1 MKKFTILLL
10 AVISAITFSGIA
22 FANQSNTGCG
32 LGSMIFSG
40 KSGLISQTLAITTN
54 NIFGSQTFG
63 ITTGTSNCSRFSG
76 IVSNDQIN
84 KYVADNMDNLAKDIA
99 KGNGEYLNTFA
110 ILLQVTELERA
121 GFNARLQSNF
131 SKIFTS
137 DSVTHTQ
144 VLTNIETVL
153 KAS

>member
-1 MKKFTILLL
+1 MKKLTIVIL
-10 AVISAITFSGIA
+10 AVISGFAFCGDA

-32 LGSMIFSG
+32 LGTLIFGG
-40 KSGLISQTLAITTN
+40 KSGLFSQTLAITTN
-54 NIFGSQTFG
+54 NSFGTNTFG

-121 GFNARLQSNF
+121 GFNAKLQSNF

-137 DSVTHTQ
+137 DSVTHIQ